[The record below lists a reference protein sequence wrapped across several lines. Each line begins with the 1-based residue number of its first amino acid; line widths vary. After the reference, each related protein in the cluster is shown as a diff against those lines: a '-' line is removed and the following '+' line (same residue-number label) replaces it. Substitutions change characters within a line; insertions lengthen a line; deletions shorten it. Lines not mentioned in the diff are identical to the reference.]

1 MKILSCFL
9 LLFIGLGEALFA
21 QEGNSKAATGGAR
34 PPQMN
39 QGFLGRDVPV
49 MDPGSD
55 TSTFDGKLWNMNN
68 NRLFR
73 SRFEKYLNAP
83 AETSE
88 ADQQYESTIN
98 QILTL
103 LSPGKVTSANVD
115 AAWKLLP
122 KASEYRSDANLCNSL
137 ADVIYSVWLAKNESA
152 RLEMANRTLQRE
164 KSALEWNY
172 RMNLGP
178 SATTSNGPS
187 NTNSPTSTTTLTPQ
201 DEARV
206 EPIKEALSDVRA
218 TMVNNK
224 LKKEASIVQA
234 KIDFQSLIIQYFA
247 QRRFRHV
254 LIGTRFYRSLF
265 GDGDSRLNAMDQIA
279 SSLPVDKDA
288 GQVKIKAKLDPKIS
302 AKGGSGAYAGA
313 GTGTSGNYASAGGET
328 SSSGGGFNAEGVQL
342 GVENLGV
349 ESLISAGASG
359 LKALGKMINSLGQID
374 SLANEAIRDVDEGIE
389 SYNFLL
395 EKNELKSATERL
407 FETFMMGEYMP
418 SVRKLSR
425 DDKRRALEFTRKTNE
440 LLAALEVNDL
450 TRAEDLIK
458 ELSQTARD
466 FDTSKPLAVVE
477 TAKTV
482 SAMHLAKAKAAA
494 SSGDRTTLETEL
506 RAATEI
512 WPRNPALATVSG
524 SIFSQTDVQQQAL
537 NDFDRLFAQKN
548 YRQIF
553 DDKVRYIAATAMYPE
568 RQEKLKT
575 ILDRVQGAETALMRA
590 TELAKRGDPAGAW
603 ESVEHGFSDY
613 PDDPKLNQA
622 RADFTTQA
630 AEFVRSVRTAQEMER
645 KQQIGSS
652 LAWYLRALQDYPN
665 SEIARDGID
674 RISAAIVK

>member
-1 MKILSCFL
+1 
-9 LLFIGLGEALFA
+9 
-21 QEGNSKAATGGAR
+21 
-34 PPQMN
+34 MN

-103 LSPGKVTSANVD
+103 LSPGNVTSANID
-115 AAWKLLP
+115 TAWKLLP

-152 RLEMANRTLQRE
+152 RLEMANRSLQRE

-172 RMNLGP
+172 RMNLAP
-178 SATTSNGPS
+178 STIASIAPS
-187 NTNSPTSTTTLTPQ
+187 GTNSPASTTTLTPQ

-218 TMVNNK
+218 SMVNNK

-288 GQVKIKAKLDPKIS
+288 GQVKIKAKLDPKI
-302 AKGGSGAYAGA
+302 AARGGSGANAGA
-313 GTGTSGNYASAGGET
+313 GTGTNGNYANAGGNT

-374 SLANEAIRDVDEGIE
+374 ALANEAIRDVDEGID
-389 SYNFLL
+389 SYKFLL

-494 SSGDRTTLETEL
+494 SSGDRATLETEL

-537 NDFDRLFAQKN
+537 NDFDRLFTTKN

-603 ESVEHGFSDY
+603 ESVEHGFADY